1 MTKPSDLF
9 QANVEMW
16 RYVTGQN
23 AELVQ
28 KTIKQYGDLA
38 YKNWECFLTHNEAF
52 RQQVEKAVEG
62 AVTPQLQITTKSIQA
77 LEAQISLLN
86 EQIQRLLTPSA
97 PGAAQPK
104 TTK

>member
-38 YKNWECFLTHNEAF
+38 YKNWECFLTQM
-52 RQQVEKAVEG
+52 R
-62 AVTPQLQITTKSIQA
+62 
-77 LEAQISLLN
+77 
-86 EQIQRLLTPSA
+86 PSA
-97 PGAAQPK
+97 SRSRRLSRGR
-104 TTK
+104 